1 MFEFAFMPIIL
12 QCANNARKFHELFS
26 KKMIAKFIETFF
38 YIRQRPQSFPNT
50 EAQLIWRNI
59 RLDLEHGYKIASQ
72 NFLVELV
79 KVLIIFFKYVP
90 SYKYLLDCIPEQNET
105 NIVSFL
111 DWAGR
116 SQDYTLKE
124 FALYAMSCIGLRKMH
139 LEVSDSPDTEGR
151 RTQSFDLR
159 GASFDLTGNTSSIM
173 EIRRVE
179 NGVVVPL
186 SQSQSHYMKKQ
197 FLDLLAQNVLAPILE
212 MEHSKIKNLSVVE
225 NTFVN
230 LYRVFSD
237 SRTTHIAVDGNN
249 LRPEDLRILK
259 LSDNGFWDFYK
270 RRFSLKPQFSA
281 RLKLCSFVC
290 KKEAI
295 CKTGEI
301 KLDRRLN
308 KIVQFFTQNAS
319 TLNLAQFKEPLEIV
333 ESLLVQAQNLLK
345 NLPNELMPS
354 INHELA

>member
-1 MFEFAFMPIIL
+1 
-12 QCANNARKFHELFS
+12 
-26 KKMIAKFIETFF
+26 
-38 YIRQRPQSFPNT
+38 
-50 EAQLIWRNI
+50 
-59 RLDLEHGYKIASQ
+59 
-72 NFLVELV
+72 
-79 KVLIIFFKYVP
+79 
-90 SYKYLLDCIPEQNET
+90 
-105 NIVSFL
+105 
-111 DWAGR
+111 
-116 SQDYTLKE
+116 
-124 FALYAMSCIGLRKMH
+124 
-139 LEVSDSPDTEGR
+139 
-151 RTQSFDLR
+151 
-159 GASFDLTGNTSSIM
+159 M

-212 MEHSKIKNLSVVE
+212 MEHAKIKNLSVVE

-237 SRTTHIAVDGNN
+237 SRTIHIAIDGNN
-249 LRPEDLRILK
+249 LRPEDLRMLK
-259 LSDNGFWDFYK
+259 LSDNGFWDFFK
-270 RRFSLKPQFSA
+270 RRFSLKPQFTA

-333 ESLLVQAQNLLK
+333 ESLLVQA
-345 NLPNELMPS
+345 
-354 INHELA
+354 